1 MPIVSPENAMASSA
15 TARSASCTPDVLIH
29 LRRVDAETPAGH
41 VGLTLAQ
48 RLGAWATGLHVVPIA
63 PTAFASPEAVAL
75 YVNEADTLYREALQ
89 AEPAWRAKLDAYGVG
104 GEWQVAQGDT
114 IESLCHASRW
124 SDLLVME
131 RPQLNPDAPTGWGLV
146 SRTVF
151 GASAP
156 VLVVPETAPCATVG
170 TTIVV
175 AWNQSREATLAVRG
189 ALPLLLQADRVVVLE
204 GDAGENPFG
213 LRYLPKFDLRAWL
226 ARRGV
231 AAEFHAFDAG
241 KERGA
246 ALLDAARAAQGDL
259 LVMGAWGHSRITEFV
274 LGGTTRHLFQYGDLP
289 LLVAH

>member
-1 MPIVSPENAMASSA
+1 MATFDTTGSNP
-15 TARSASCTPDVLIH
+15 CTPDILIH
-29 LRRVDAETPAGH
+29 LRRVDAATPAGH
-41 VGLTLAQ
+41 VGLALAK
-48 RLGAWATGLHVVPIA
+48 RLSAWATGLHVVPIA

-75 YVNEADTLYREALQ
+75 YVNEADSLYRDALR
-89 AEPAWRAKLDAYGVG
+89 AEPIWRAQLDAHGVE

-124 SDLLVME
+124 SDLVVME

-151 GASAP
+151 GAAAP
-156 VLVVPETAPCATVG
+156 VLVVPETAKCATVG

-175 AWNQSREATLAVRG
+175 AWNKSREATLAIHG
-189 ALPLLLQADRVVVLE
+189 ALPLLRHADRVVVLE
-204 GDAGENPFG
+204 GDATENPFG

-231 AAEFHAFDAG
+231 DAEFRAFDAG

-246 ALLDAARAAQGDL
+246 ALLDAARGANGDL

-274 LGGTTRHLFQYGDLP
+274 LGGTTRHLFQYSDLP